1 MAPFL
6 ERRLRDPNAATKAKL
21 FVGFSPASPGS
32 HGGVVE
38 VLETELHRV
47 EARCGCVVHSSDA
60 GVAIEEV
67 QCAID
72 KREPIRVLRDAFV
85 AAAVEA

>member
-1 MAPFL
+1 M
-6 ERRLRDPNAATKAKL
+6 
-21 FVGFSPASPGS
+21 
-32 HGGVVE
+32 E